1 MNICFYTNFGGPDIV
16 SGATQYVS
24 VLGRCFVRW
33 GHQVTVVTRGRKR
46 GSQTIDGVLYE
57 TLTNENRQT
66 GWGTLWVYPLRT
78 LMYFLRRRR
87 FDVVHSLSGWHVFA
101 PIARVVGALKGQI
114 SVHTVCAPVPH
125 RWMLRG
131 FDALIGVS
139 DLVVARCGANTFKVP
154 PFVDLAELEP
164 NQPPPAR
171 SQPRVG
177 TSGAPGKRRDF
188 RVFLQAAALVHRQME
203 NVEFV
208 WATDPRSREHNVDA
222 ARAWAELKPELAT
235 GAHVQLVGRV
245 NVPEFLRTLDVFVYP
260 VQTTERLM
268 DIPPTILEGMAAG
281 CPVVTSAVGGIP
293 EVVSNGQTGLLVP
306 AEQRSDPAAY
316 AERILQLLR
325 EPETHARIRTA
336 ARAKVAEFDVQVVAK
351 QILTIYQQLLQH
363 RQP

>member
-24 VLGRCFVRW
+24 VLGRCLVRR

-46 GSQTIDGVLYE
+46 SSQRISGVLYE
-57 TLTNENRQT
+57 TLTNESRQT
-66 GWGTLWVYPLRT
+66 GWGTFCTYPLRSLT
-78 LMYFLRRRR
+78 YFLRRRR

-101 PIARVVGALKGQI
+101 LAARVAGALGGQV
-114 SVHTVCAPVPH
+114 SVHTVCAPVLH

-139 DLVVARCGANTFKVP
+139 DQVVSQCGVGTFKVP
-154 PFVDLAELEP
+154 PFVDLAEFEATD
-164 NQPPPAR
+164 PPAAR
-171 SQPRVG
+171 PHPRVG

-188 RVFLQAAALVHRQME
+188 RMFLQAAALVRRQIE

-208 WATDPRSREHNVDA
+208 WATDPPSRKHNVDA
-222 ARAWAELKPELAT
+222 ARAWVGLRPHLDR
-235 GAHVQLVGRV
+235 GAPTQVVGRV

-268 DIPPTILEGMAAG
+268 DIPPTILECMAAG
-281 CPVVTSAVGGIP
+281 CPVVTTAVGGIP
-293 EVVSNGQTGLLVP
+293 EVVRNGETGLLVP
-306 AEQRSDPAAY
+306 AEQRADPEAY
-316 AERILQLLR
+316 AKRILQLVR
-325 EPETHARIRTA
+325 SPETRARIRAT
-336 ARAKVAEFDVQVVAK
+336 ARATAQEFDVQVVADR
-351 QILTIYQQLLQH
+351 ILAIYQQLLQR